1 MSGVQG
7 PSRLLNHAHSLTV
20 VRMVSLPRFGSLCHL
35 RWQQPTGLT
44 LPFAPLPGFGA
55 EPQALCRS
63 TRSERF
69 EWPKVTRN
77 AGRFY

>member
-1 MSGVQG
+1 M
-7 PSRLLNHAHSLTV
+7 LNHAHSLTV

-63 TRSERF
+63 TKRERF
-69 EWPKVTRN
+69 ERLKGARN
-77 AGRFY
+77 AGCFLLYGK